1 MTEISDPPRSSWA
14 AVLSVAIGTFV
25 IVTSEFL
32 PIGLLSHIADAFDVP
47 AGKAGILV
55 TIPGM
60 MAAIAAPVCTIAARA
75 IDRRLLLLA
84 FTCLVVF
91 SNALMATASSFPIAL
106 IARAILGICV
116 GGFWTFAAAVGRKL
130 VEQRHGSRATT
141 IIMAGIS
148 IGTVVGVP
156 IGSTLGGFFG
166 WRLAFGSVAGL
177 GLAVM
182 IAQTLLL
189 PRIAIATAHTVRGLF
204 EAATNRK
211 LALAFIAVALAAAGH
226 FAAYTYL
233 EPHLVTDAGVT
244 PSMLGWV
251 LAVYGLAGVAGTY
264 LGELFGRRRPHVGFF
279 VLALVMSI
287 AIAATAAST
296 QNLPLEIL
304 WVALWG
310 AAFGAVPVCIQLWT
324 YAADPDRFEA
334 SSALI
339 VTVFQIS
346 LAAGSY
352 LGGRVADGFGVTMA
366 FGSGATLNLVCGLIV
381 GIALLIG
388 SRPRAAGT
396 RAI

>member
-1 MTEISDPPRSSWA
+1 M
-14 AVLSVAIGTFV
+14 
-25 IVTSEFL
+25 
-32 PIGLLSHIADAFDVP
+32 
-47 AGKAGILV
+47 LV

-60 MAAIAAPVCTIAARA
+60 MAAVAAPVCTIAART
-75 IDRRLLLLA
+75 IDRRLLLIA
-84 FTCLVVF
+84 FTFLVVL
-91 SNALMATASSFPIAL
+91 SNTLMATAPSLPVAL

-130 VEQRHGSRATT
+130 VEDRDGGRATT

-148 IGTVVGVP
+148 VGTVVGVP
-156 IGSTLGGFFG
+156 IGSTLGSFFG
-166 WRLAFGSVAGL
+166 WRLAFGAVAGL

-182 IAQTLLL
+182 IAQALLL
-189 PRIAIATAHTVRGLF
+189 PRISIATAHTVRGLVG
-204 EAATNRK
+204 AATNRK
-211 LALAFIAVALAAAGH
+211 LALAFMAVALAAAGH

-244 PSMLGWV
+244 PSVLGWV

-264 LGELFGRRRPHVGFF
+264 LGERVGREKPETGFF
-279 VLALVMSI
+279 MLALVMAI
-287 AIAATAAST
+287 AIIATAASSQT
-296 QNLPLEIL
+296 LPLEIL
-304 WVALWG
+304 WLALWG

-352 LGGRVADGFGVTMA
+352 LGGSIADGFGLTTA
-366 FGSGATLNLVCGLIV
+366 FGFGAALNLLCALII
-381 GIALLIG
+381 GAALLLG
-388 SRPRAAGT
+388 NRTRAAGKRT
-396 RAI
+396 T